1 MSQFGLSRR
10 LPEFRARNRMELMHR
25 GELPFRRIGRHLK
38 RGWANPGTFTFP
50 ATEFDCFAAEENE

>member
-1 MSQFGLSRR
+1 
-10 LPEFRARNRMELMHR
+10 MHR